1 VKPPVGSP
9 LHSAMRLNS
18 KGVQIEVSSCNHLV
32 TIVME
37 LRFSELTF
45 MMLDTILDEYDA
57 DRDCDSND
65 STNNADDNF
74 W

>member
-1 VKPPVGSP
+1 
-9 LHSAMRLNS
+9 
-18 KGVQIEVSSCNHLV
+18 
-32 TIVME
+32 VME